1 MKYLLASLIAAGL
14 IGGVSIAIQSNV
26 EVYKDRGG
34 DNAVDR
40 GPNPMMSEKEAE
52 KQLRWMKK
60 MRE

>member
-40 GPNPMMSEKEAE
+40 GAQPMMSEKEAE
-52 KQLRWMKK
+52 KRAHWMRHD
-60 MRE
+60 M